1 MTLGGSSVTGD
12 HVDISIVVPAYNSAQ
27 YIEECL
33 ASIIAAVPAGISWEA
48 LVIDDAST
56 DDTMQVAQSVA
67 VTDARFRVFAQK
79 SNKGVSAARNRGIAN
94 ARGRWLLFLDSDD
107 ELEAHTL
114 GGLITAAD
122 SQNLDV
128 LYFDAAPRIDMP
140 NPPASEAQYSAY
152 YRRPALYET
161 PQGGADL
168 ALRMLKENHWR
179 TSACLQITRRQLVD
193 ENQIRFPVGLLHED
207 NWVSTRVA
215 MSARRAAHVS
225 TPLYRRRIRP
235 GSITT
240 GATTHRHLASLLELS
255 RAFAL
260 KARHL
265 DGSSREFAEQMSSR
279 LASDAELTRTKIP
292 ANTSVSTARWF
303 AMRARMRLRLRAA

>member
-1 MTLGGSSVTGD
+1 MTAARPSFAD
-12 HVDISIVVPAYNSAQ
+12 ERIDISVIVPAYNSAI

-33 ASIIAAVPAGISWEA
+33 RSVVAAMPPKVAWEA
-48 LVIDDAST
+48 LVVDDASS
-56 DDTMQVAQSVA
+56 DDTLRIAQTVAA
-67 VTDARFRVFAQK
+67 GEERFQVFAQK

-107 ELEAHTL
+107 ELEADSL
-114 GGLITAAD
+114 AELITTAD
-122 SQNLDV
+122 RQSLDV

-140 NPPASEAQYSAY
+140 TPPASEADYSAH

-161 PQGGADL
+161 PQRGTYL
-168 ALRMLKENHWR
+168 ALRMLREDHWR
-179 TSACLQITRRQLVD
+179 TSACLQITRRGLIE
-193 ENQIRFPVGLLHED
+193 ENHIRFPVGLLHED

-215 MSARRAAHVS
+215 MCARRAAHVS

-240 GATTHRHLASLLELS
+240 GATTHRHLASLIELS
-255 RAFAL
+255 RAFAR

-265 DGSSREFAEQMSSR
+265 DGNSREFAEQMSAR
-279 LASDAELTRTKIP
+279 MASDAELTRTKIP
-292 ANTSVSTARWF
+292 ANTSFSKASWY